1 MFRKV
6 FLFCALVLTLS
17 AGPSMAA
24 QKITVASD
32 CTWPPM
38 EFLDQNKQPIGFSVD
53 LLNEMGKELGVEFDI
68 MNVPWDGIFSGVA
81 AGKYDVVSSST
92 TITPERQK
100 AFDISAP
107 YYDVYPTI
115 ITMAGS
121 TIKKPSDLKG
131 KKVGGQIG
139 NSSLLALQ
147 KANTGC
153 TIREYDDVGL
163 AIEDMVKGRID
174 ATCLDS
180 PVALYYMNKKKE
192 YANKLQTAMTIGEP
206 EHYGFVVKKGNKELL
221 AKLNK
226 GIQTLKQNG
235 TYDRLLKEYMGGK

>member
-1 MFRKV
+1 MFRTLAV
-6 FLFCALVLTLS
+6 SLLSLLLCASVAFAEKPLV
-17 AGPSMAA
+17 
-24 QKITVASD
+24 VASD
-32 CTWPPM
+32 PTFPPNEM
-38 EFLDQNKQPIGFSVD
+38 LNKDKEIVGFSIDYIKAV
-53 LLNEMGKELGVEFDI
+53 GKEAGFDVQVKNI
-68 MNVPWDGIFSGVA
+68 AWDGIFAGVA
-81 AGKYDVVSSST
+81 AGKYEIVASGVS
-92 TITPERQK
+92 ITPERQK
-100 AFDISAP
+100 AFDLSDP

-115 ITMAGS
+115 IAMAGS
-121 TIKKPSDLKG
+121 SIKKPSDLNG

-139 NSSLLALQ
+139 NSSLIALQ

-192 YANKLQTAMTIGEP
+192 YANKLQVAMTIGEP

-226 GIQTLKQNG
+226 GIQLVKQNG
-235 TYDRLLKEYMGGK
+235 AYDRLLKEYMGGK

>member
-1 MFRKV
+1 MQRNI
-6 FLFCALVLTLS
+6 
-17 AGPSMAA
+17 
-24 QKITVASD
+24 KIVAS
-32 CTWPPM
+32 
-38 EFLDQNKQPIGFSVD
+38 
-53 LLNEMGKELGVEFDI
+53 GV
-68 MNVPWDGIFSGVA
+68 S
-81 AGKYDVVSSST
+81 
-92 TITPERQK
+92 ITPERQK
-100 AFDISAP
+100 AFDLSDP

-121 TIKKPSDLKG
+121 SIKKPSDLNG

-139 NSSLLALQ
+139 NSSLIALQ

-192 YANKLQTAMTIGEP
+192 YANKLQVAMTIGEP

-226 GIQTLKQNG
+226 GIQLVKQNG
-235 TYDRLLKEYMGGK
+235 AYDRLLKEYMGGK